1 MCCGETSMSRS
12 IPPASSSAARA
23 ASSGSVRKTIA
34 LVAHE
39 LHPVVL
45 RPLLELERPRA
56 ADAGRHHAIVLPV
69 LRHVLGMGDRGVAPF
84 RLAHVVE
91 KHQRGVLELADQ
103 RVIIYHPR
111 LGQARHLRPRRKGF
125 LGIDPAIEV
134 VLDVLG
140 RQRGTAVELDVL
152 PEMECPRQP
161 VRRDLPALRQPGA
174 DLHLEV
180 VEHEPVVQEQ
190 VGGDGGEPRGAPRVG
205 VSAS

>member
-1 MCCGETSMSRS
+1 
-12 IPPASSSAARA
+12 
-23 ASSGSVRKTIA
+23 
-34 LVAHE
+34 
-39 LHPVVL
+39 
-45 RPLLELERPRA
+45 
-56 ADAGRHHAIVLPV
+56 
-69 LRHVLGMGDRGVAPF
+69 MGDRGVAPF

-111 LGQARHLRPRRKGF
+111 LGQARHLRARRKGF

-134 VLDVLG
+134 ILDVLG
-140 RQRGTAVELDVL
+140 RKRGTAVELDVL

-190 VGGDGGEPRGAPRVG
+190 VGGDGGEPRGAPRVERVG
-205 VSAS
+205 VVIAPDGERAAALGLVLGLGKRSTGTQRGRTDRAELQ